1 MLFELFCIK
10 NDFPKY
16 FGDVL
21 ILLLYCRA
29 NQISLGCIIL
39 QNDSS
44 GTRVNQIVNKCLN
57 GLNWSFQFVIFS
69 SLENNVYK
77 TFAQQRNG

>member
-10 NDFPKY
+10 NDFAKY

-21 ILLLYCRA
+21 ILFLYYGT
-29 NQISLGCIIL
+29 NKISLGFIIL
-39 QNDSS
+39 QNAFY

-57 GLNWSFQFVIFS
+57 G
-69 SLENNVYK
+69 
-77 TFAQQRNG
+77 